1 MAQPLPISGDHARRF
16 LVRRHLLDPPRN
28 LPAEPESVLRVVDRL
43 GSLQFDPLEVPGAR
57 NHDLVLHDRIAG
69 YRHDWL
75 DQWLYGD
82 DRRLIELYNK
92 SLNILPISELPH
104 YRLAWEHAEAHYR
117 DRLLRDQADVAA
129 AILERI
135 RTDGPL
141 STAAFKDHNHAVDW
155 WWAPTPAARAVM
167 EALFVSGRLG
177 IARREGNRRYYDLV
191 ERLVPAAML
200 ERREPEEQARKHRL
214 WSRFRAIGLMD
225 ASGRADVIYGTG
237 TVAQRRR
244 WTAEL
249 VESGHLLAVEVEGLN
264 GTRYLPAEEASVLE
278 AALPA
283 ASDAPGVSFLAPLDP
298 FVWDRGLLRDLFG
311 FDYVW
316 EVYVPAAKRRWG
328 YYVLPILFGDRLVGR
343 IEPRRDKSSP
353 DLRILNVWFEDGFA
367 PMEEPHFVSALAEA
381 LRAYLSFVGAPR
393 AKWPRTRLG
402 RELGAAVRGVP
413 DPD

>member
-1 MAQPLPISGDHARRF
+1 MSGPLRISADHARRF

-28 LPAEPESVLRVVDRL
+28 LPAEPGSVLEVVARL
-43 GSLQFDPLEVPGAR
+43 GSLQFDPLEVPGVR

-69 YRHDWL
+69 YRRDWL
-75 DQWLYGD
+75 DGWLYGA

-92 SLNILPISELPH
+92 SLNILPIAELPH

-141 STAAFKDHNHAVDW
+141 STAAFREHSQAVDW

-167 EALFVSGRLG
+167 EALFVTGRLG
-177 IARREGNRRYYDLV
+177 IARRDGNRRYYDLI
-191 ERLVPAAML
+191 ERLVPADL
-200 ERREPEEQARKHRL
+200 LDLREPEEEARKHRL

-237 TVAQRRR
+237 TVAQRRT

-249 VESGHLLAVEVEGLN
+249 VESGHLLPVDVEGLK
-264 GTRYLPAEEASVLE
+264 GTRYLPAEEVPLLE
-278 AALPA
+278 AARQPA
-283 ASDAPGVSFLAPLDP
+283 SHAPSISFLAPLDP
-298 FVWDRGLLRDLFG
+298 FVWDRGLLRELFG

-316 EVYVPAAKRRWG
+316 EVYVPAARRRWG

-353 DLRILNVWFEDGFA
+353 DLRILNVWFEDDFA
-367 PMEEPHFVSALAEA
+367 PMEEPHFVPALVEA
-381 LRAYLSFVGAPR
+381 LRAYAAFASARNVT
-393 AKWPRTRLG
+393 WPRTRPG
-402 RELGAAVRGVP
+402 RDLAGAVRRQP
-413 DPD
+413 W